1 MSRDW
6 TARFADIA
14 SKKTRAA
21 LTATLPPYETAREA
35 GFPGAVPVANDWS
48 RAMFDGPFLV
58 SPARDDRPS
67 CSLVFVQSADGNT
80 GARDP
85 GDLGGGDTDKHLIY
99 EGLSR
104 VAADAVL
111 AGAETIRSG
120 NVILSVWHPELV
132 ALRAS
137 LGKPRHPIQVVA
149 TLRGL
154 DLDAGLLYNLPEIP
168 VIMITV
174 AAARERMTA
183 ALQSRPWIR
192 VIEMTAPDDL
202 PRAFAELGGM
212 GIGVVSCIG
221 GRTLAGGLLDANLI
235 DDVYLTTA
243 PEPGGEPNTPLH
255 SKPWQGEVVLRKQGT
270 GSEAGVRFEHIH
282 APVVADRMAGDRS

>member
-1 MSRDW
+1 M
-6 TARFADIA
+6 
-14 SKKTRAA
+14 
-21 LTATLPPYETAREA
+21 
-35 GFPGAVPVANDWS
+35 
-48 RAMFDGPFLV
+48 
-58 SPARDDRPS
+58 
-67 CSLVFVQSADGNT
+67 
-80 GARDP
+80 
-85 GDLGGGDTDKHLIY
+85 
-99 EGLSR
+99 
-104 VAADAVL
+104 
-111 AGAETIRSG
+111 
-120 NVILSVWHPELV
+120 ILSVWHPELV
-132 ALRAS
+132 ALRSS

-154 DLDAGLLYNLPEIP
+154 DLDAGLLYNLPEIR

-255 SKPWQGEVVLRKQGT
+255 SKPWHGEVMLRKRGT
-270 GSEAGVRFEHIH
+270 GPESGVVFEHVH
-282 APVVADRMAGDRS
+282 APTVTGRMTSDPS